1 MHIKLLGLDLHN
13 DLLLIEVNI
22 ILALICPLRVL
33 V

>member
-22 ILALICPLRVL
+22 ILDICPLRVL